1 MADNQETADIKIQ
14 YYVSKDKNPKKKKK
28 SINLNATHTTMHHI
42 ILYSRQ

>member
-28 SINLNATHTTMHHI
+28 KINQFKCNTYYNASHYT
-42 ILYSRQ
+42 LQ